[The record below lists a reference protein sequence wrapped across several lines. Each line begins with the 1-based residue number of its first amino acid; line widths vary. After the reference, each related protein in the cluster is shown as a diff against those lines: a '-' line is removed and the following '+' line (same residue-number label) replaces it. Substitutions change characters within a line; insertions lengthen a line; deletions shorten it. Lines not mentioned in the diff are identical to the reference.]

1 MGGKGERVRAVG
13 LEEERR
19 GRARGKIIEM
29 LFRVTAYDKCM
40 PAMQRFCVNNVTVMD
55 ASVWEVLFLQCV
67 YNSQDPKW
75 LHCLFIGFCFVAV

>member
-1 MGGKGERVRAVG
+1 MGGEGERVRAEG

-19 GRARGKIIEM
+19 GRDREGAKIIEM

-55 ASVWEVLFLQCV
+55 ASVWEVLLRELQYV
-67 YNSQDPKW
+67 YNSQEPE
-75 LHCLFIGFCFVAV
+75 

>member
-1 MGGKGERVRAVG
+1 MGGEGERVRAEG

-19 GRARGKIIEM
+19 GRDWEGGKIIEM

-55 ASVWEVLFLQCV
+55 ASVWEVLLRELQYV
-67 YNSQDPKW
+67 SNSQKPE
-75 LHCLFIGFCFVAV
+75 

>member
-1 MGGKGERVRAVG
+1 MGGGGERVRAEG

-19 GRARGKIIEM
+19 GRDREGGKIIEM

-55 ASVWEVLFLQCV
+55 ASVWEVLLRELQYV
-67 YNSQDPKW
+67 YNSQEPE
-75 LHCLFIGFCFVAV
+75 

>member
-1 MGGKGERVRAVG
+1 MGGEGERVRAEG

-19 GRARGKIIEM
+19 GRDREGGKIIEM

-55 ASVWEVLFLQCV
+55 ASVWEVLLRILQYV
-67 YNSQDPKW
+67 YNSQEPE
-75 LHCLFIGFCFVAV
+75 

>member
-1 MGGKGERVRAVG
+1 MGGGGERVRAEG

-19 GRARGKIIEM
+19 GRDREGGGKIIEM

-55 ASVWEVLFLQCV
+55 ASVWEVLLRELQYV
-67 YNSQDPKW
+67 SNSQKPE
-75 LHCLFIGFCFVAV
+75 